1 MTAEQIR
8 SMIETLAESQGSYGG
23 LLRDIDED
31 PSILEELERI
41 CRENNIKDI
50 VDLIMYIEGA

>member
-8 SMIETLAESQGSYGG
+8 SMIEVLAKSQGSYSR

-31 PSILEELERI
+31 SSILEELERI
-41 CRENNIKDI
+41 CKENNITDI
-50 VDLIMYIEGA
+50 VDLIMYMEGA

>member
-8 SMIETLAESQGSYGG
+8 SMIEFLAKSQGSYGR

-31 PSILEELERI
+31 LSILEELERI
-41 CRENNIKDI
+41 CKENNITDI
-50 VDLIMYIEGA
+50 VDLIMYMEGA